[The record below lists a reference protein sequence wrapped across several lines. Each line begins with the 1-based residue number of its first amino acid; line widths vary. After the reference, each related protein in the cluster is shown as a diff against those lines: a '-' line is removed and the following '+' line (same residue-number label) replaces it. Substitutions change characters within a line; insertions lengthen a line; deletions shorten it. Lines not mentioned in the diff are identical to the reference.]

1 MTGDDDWFSENL
13 KKRPKLLNA
22 HVPAEAKRWV
32 AAIDY
37 AEPRTW
43 LRRGTSTQTILCAIK
58 AAGEAHCLFAKI
70 EGKGKTGVTVV
81 IGVSDLKGVKLEKCQ
96 KAWYWQVEIVEA
108 IFDEFLDK
116 VTERG

>member
-58 AAGEAHCLFAKI
+58 AAGERIVCLPRSKARARP
-70 EGKGKTGVTVV
+70 
-81 IGVSDLKGVKLEKCQ
+81 VSRLSS
-96 KAWYWQVEIVEA
+96 ASR
-108 IFDEFLDK
+108 
-116 VTERG
+116 T